1 MSVRKVNERALDP
14 VIDTTA
20 PAQTRSTW
28 LRVARV
34 LWVIL
39 ALVYFG
45 LFIAAFPVAYAE
57 YRLVCQDDD
66 CASNILTAE
75 EVTALEDLG
84 FTLDFYARYL
94 AGAEILLLT
103 WAITGI
109 FIFLRRSDEWIGLL
123 VSMALIAIGI
133 SGFSDNVNLLSK
145 ATPEFALLHNTLSAV
160 GASLVVLLV
169 FLFPD
174 GRFVPR
180 WTQYVAI
187 PLVALALADPLLA
200 SLLPPLENAPGTPA
214 LIAALLVGILVGVFA
229 QIQRY
234 RNHSDLGQRQQTKW
248 VIFGFL
254 GLLLVALTWAIA
266 IEFYPLAPGRGRLYF
281 NLLGILIFFFPL
293 MLLLPISITF
303 SILRYRLFDIDII
316 IKRTAVYGA
325 LTIAILV
332 IYFAT
337 VVVLQNVFRS
347 LTGQGEQLAIVA
359 STLLIAAL
367 FNPLRGRIQTTVNRR
382 FFRGDYDAAQALNNF
397 AESVQD
403 EVDLERMQDALLSTV
418 EETMQ
423 PHTVSLWLKEG

>member
-1 MSVRKVNERALDP
+1 MRKVNKRAFSSA
-14 VIDTTA
+14 IDT
-20 PAQTRSTW
+20 PAQAQIRGTW
-28 LRVARV
+28 IRVAKV

-45 LFIAAFPVAYAE
+45 LFISAFPVGYAAN
-57 YRLVCQDDD
+57 LVICEGAGCLAFSVTVEEID
-66 CASNILTAE
+66 ALKNLGLSHELYAGFFTVAE
-75 EVTALEDLG
+75 V
-84 FTLDFYARYL
+84 
-94 AGAEILLLT
+94 LLLT
-103 WAITGI
+103 WAATGVI
-109 FIFLRRSDEWIGLL
+109 IFLRRSHDWIGLL
-123 VSMALIAIGI
+123 VSMALISVGI
-133 SGFSDNVNLLSK
+133 NALSENVNLLTK

-160 GASLVVLLV
+160 GAALIILLV

-180 WTQYVAI
+180 WTRYVAI
-187 PLVALALADPLLA
+187 PLVVVALSDPLLA
-200 SLLPPLENAPGTPA
+200 FVLPPLENAPGTLA
-214 LIAALLVGILVGVFA
+214 VIIALLAGILVGVIA

-234 RNHSDLGQRQQTKW
+234 RNHSNLEQRQQIKW

-254 GLLLVALTWAIA
+254 ALLLVALIWTIT
-266 IEFYPLAPGRGRLYF
+266 IELFPRPPGLGRLYF
-281 NLLGILIFFFPL
+281 NLISFPILWVL
-293 MLLLPISITF
+293 TLALPITMTL
-303 SILRYRLFDIDII
+303 SILRYRLFDIDIV

-367 FNPLRGRIQTTVNRR
+367 FNPLRGRIQTAVNRR
-382 FFRGDYDAAQALNNF
+382 FFRGDYDAAQALNSF
-397 AESVQD
+397 AASVQD
-403 EVDLERMQDALLSTV
+403 EVDLERMQNALLSTV

-423 PHTVSLWLKEG
+423 PHTVSLWLKEE

>member
-1 MSVRKVNERALDP
+1 MSVSSSE
-14 VIDTTA
+14 IS
-20 PAQTRSTW
+20 STSIW
-28 LRVARV
+28 IRIARIFWV
-34 LWVIL
+34 LL
-39 ALVYFG
+39 ALMYFG

-57 YRLVCQDDD
+57 YQQVCQNDD

-84 FTLDFYARYL
+84 FTLDFYASYL

-103 WAITGI
+103 WAITGT

-174 GRFVPR
+174 GHFVPR
-180 WTQYVAI
+180 WTRYVAI

-281 NLLGILIFFFPL
+281 NILGILIFFIPL

-382 FFRGDYDAAQALNNF
+382 FFRGDYDAAQALNTF

-403 EVDLERMQDALLSTV
+403 EVDLERMQNALISTV

-423 PHTVSLWLKEG
+423 PSRVSLWIKDE

>member
-1 MSVRKVNERALDP
+1 VNERALDP
-14 VIDTTA
+14 VIETTA
-20 PAQTRSTW
+20 PAQSRGTW
-28 LRVARV
+28 LRVAKV

-39 ALVYFG
+39 ALVYLG
-45 LFIAAFPVAYAE
+45 LFIAAFPVGYAAN
-57 YRLVCQDDD
+57 LVVCEGDE
-66 CASNILTAE
+66 CLAASVTVE
-75 EVTALEDLG
+75 EIHALEDLG
-84 FTLDFYARYL
+84 LSHEFYA
-94 AGAEILLLT
+94 GFFTVAEVLLLT
-103 WAITGI
+103 WAAVGVI
-109 FIFLRRSDEWIGLL
+109 IFLRRSDEWIGLL
-123 VSMALIAIGI
+123 VSMALIALGI
-133 SGFSDNVNLLSK
+133 NGLSDNVNLLTK
-145 ATPEFALLHNTLSAV
+145 ATPQFAFLYNTLSAV
-160 GASLVVLLV
+160 AVSLVILLV

-174 GRFVPR
+174 GRFVPK
-180 WTQYVAI
+180 WTRYVAI

-200 SLLPPLENAPGTPA
+200 FVLPPLENAPGTLA
-214 LIAALLVGILVGVFA
+214 VIAALLTGIAVGAIA
-229 QIQRY
+229 QIQRF
-234 RNHSDLGQRQQTKW
+234 RNHSTLEQRQQTKW

-254 GLLLVALTWAIA
+254 ALLLVAMIWSIT
-266 IEFYPLAPGRGRLYF
+266 IELFPQPPGPGRLYF
-281 NLLGILIFFFPL
+281 NLISFPILF
-293 MLLLPISITF
+293 LLQFALPITMTL
-303 SILRYRLFDIDII
+303 SILRYRLFDIDIV

-382 FFRGDYDAAQALNNF
+382 FFRGDYDAEQALNNF

-403 EVDLERMQDALLSTV
+403 EVDLERMQNALLSTV

>member
-1 MSVRKVNERALDP
+1 MRKVSSGSFDS

-20 PAQTRSTW
+20 PAQNRGRW

-45 LFIAAFPVAYAE
+45 IFIAAFPVGYAE
-57 YRLVCQDDD
+57 YHQVCPSED
-66 CASNILTAE
+66 CASNILTSE
-75 EVTALEDLG
+75 ELTALVELG
-84 FTLDFYARYL
+84 LSLDFYASYL
-94 AGAEILLLT
+94 AGSEILLLI
-103 WAITGI
+103 WAVTGV
-109 FIFLRRSDEWIGLL
+109 FVFLRRSDDWIGLM

-133 SGFSDNVNLLSK
+133 SGFSDNVNLLSRSI
-145 ATPEFALLHNTLSAV
+145 PEFAFLFNTMSAIGVALVILLIY
-160 GASLVVLLV
+160 
-169 FLFPD
+169 LFPD

-180 WTQYVAI
+180 WTRYFAI

-200 SLLPPLENAPGTPA
+200 LVLPPLESGPGT
-214 LIAALLVGILVGVFA
+214 LVGIAALLAGILIGIVA

-234 RNHSDLGQRQQTKW
+234 RNHSNLVQRQQTKW

-254 GLLLVALTWAIA
+254 GLMLIALTWTVFV
-266 IEFYPLAPGRGRLYF
+266 ELYPLAPGTGRLYYNVF
-281 NLLGILIFFFPL
+281 GLPLFFVPL

-423 PHTVSLWLKEG
+423 PHTVSLWLKEE

>member
-1 MSVRKVNERALDP
+1 M
-14 VIDTTA
+14 IDTNS
-20 PAQTRSTW
+20 PEQPRSKW
-28 LRVARV
+28 LRVAKV

-45 LFIAAFPVAYAE
+45 LFIAAFPVGYAAN
-57 YRLVCQDDD
+57 LVICEADD
-66 CASNILTAE
+66 CLASSVTVD
-75 EVTALEDLG
+75 EVAALEDVGLSHE
-84 FTLDFYARYL
+84 FYAGFFT
-94 AGAEILLLT
+94 AAEVLFLIWVALGV
-103 WAITGI
+103 I
-109 FIFLRRSDEWIGLL
+109 IFLRRSNDWIGLL
-123 VSMALIAIGI
+123 VSMALIAMGI
-133 SGFSDNVNLLSK
+133 NGLSDNVNLLSK
-145 ATPEFALLHNTLSAV
+145 ATPEFAPLYNTLSAV
-160 GASLVVLLV
+160 GASLVILLV

-174 GRFVPR
+174 GRFVPN
-180 WTQYVAI
+180 WTRYIAI

-200 SLLPPLENAPGTPA
+200 FVLPPLENAPGTLA
-214 LIAALLVGILVGVFA
+214 VIAALLAGIAVGAIA

-234 RNHSDLGQRQQTKW
+234 RNHSNLEHRQQSKW

-254 GLLLVALTWAIA
+254 ALLLVAFTWI
-266 IEFYPLAPGRGRLYF
+266 ISVELYPPSPGPGCLYF
-281 NLLGILIFFFPL
+281 NLLTFPL
-293 MLLLPISITF
+293 LLLLLLVLPITMAL
-303 SILRYRLFDIDII
+303 SILRYRLFDIDIV

-382 FFRGDYDAAQALNNF
+382 FFRGDYDAAQALNSF

-418 EETMQ
+418 EQTMQ
-423 PHTVSLWLKEG
+423 PHKVSLWLKEE

>member
-1 MSVRKVNERALDP
+1 VNERAFDS

-20 PAQTRSTW
+20 PEQPRSKW
-28 LRVARV
+28 LRVAKV
-34 LWVIL
+34 VWVIL

-45 LFIAAFPVAYAE
+45 LFIAAFPVGYTAN
-57 YRLVCQDDD
+57 LVICEGDE
-66 CASNILTAE
+66 CLASSVTIE
-75 EVTALEDLG
+75 EVAALEDLG
-84 FTLDFYARYL
+84 ISHEFYAGFFT
-94 AGAEILLLT
+94 AAELLFLT
-103 WAITGI
+103 WAAVGVI
-109 FIFLRRSDEWIGLL
+109 IFLRRSDEWIGLL
-123 VSMALIAIGI
+123 VSMALIALGI
-133 SGFSDNVNLLSK
+133 NGLSDNVNLLTK
-145 ATPEFALLHNTLSAV
+145 ATPEFATLYNTLSAV
-160 GASLVVLLV
+160 GASLVILLV

-180 WTQYVAI
+180 WTRYIAI

-200 SLLPPLENAPGTPA
+200 FVLPPLENAPGTLA
-214 LIAALLVGILVGVFA
+214 VIAALLAGIALGAIA

-234 RNHSDLGQRQQTKW
+234 RNHSNLEQRQQSKW

-254 GLLLVALTWAIA
+254 ALLLVAFTWI
-266 IEFYPLAPGRGRLYF
+266 ISVELYPPSPGPGRLYF
-281 NLLGILIFFFPL
+281 NLLAFPL
-293 MLLLPISITF
+293 LLLLLLVLPITMALSV
-303 SILRYRLFDIDII
+303 LRYRLFDIDIV

>member
-1 MSVRKVNERALDP
+1 MRRANERAFDS

-28 LRVARV
+28 LRVAKV
-34 LWVIL
+34 LWVLL

-45 LFIAAFPVAYAE
+45 LFIAAFPVGYAIN
-57 YRLVCQDDD
+57 LVICEGDD
-66 CASNILTAE
+66 CLASSVTVD
-75 EVTALEDLG
+75 EVAALEDLG
-84 FTLDFYARYL
+84 LSHEFYAGFFT
-94 AGAEILLLT
+94 AAEVLFLIWVALGV
-103 WAITGI
+103 I
-109 FIFLRRSDEWIGLL
+109 IFLRRSNDWIGLL
-123 VSMALIAIGI
+123 VSMALIAMGI
-133 SGFSDNVNLLSK
+133 NGLSDNVNLLSK
-145 ATPEFALLHNTLSAV
+145 ATPEFAPLYNTLSAV
-160 GASLVVLLV
+160 GASLVILLV

-180 WTQYVAI
+180 WTRYIAI

-200 SLLPPLENAPGTPA
+200 FVLPPLENAPGTLA
-214 LIAALLVGILVGVFA
+214 VIAALLAGIAIGAIA

-234 RNHSDLGQRQQTKW
+234 RNHSNLEQRQQSKW

-254 GLLLVALTWAIA
+254 ALLLVAFTWI
-266 IEFYPLAPGRGRLYF
+266 ISVELYPPSAGPGRLYF
-281 NLLGILIFFFPL
+281 NLLTFPL
-293 MLLLPISITF
+293 LLLLLLVLPITMAL
-303 SILRYRLFDIDII
+303 SILRYRLFDIDIV

-325 LTIAILV
+325 LTIAILI

-403 EVDLERMQDALLSTV
+403 EVDLERMQEALLSTV